1 MSKHDS
7 HRPLD
12 DQLLRWKLPPLSA
25 EERDRFARQTIR
37 AIRERT
43 SASLDRSPRSLWP
56 TWRWMVLGGCSTGLA
71 LLLVVIA
78 LRTPPRATS
87 APAQAS
93 TVAEALTLWRGVK
106 QLFPENLAAIEI
118 QNGDTTLALSDGPL
132 PVNAP
137 PLLVRL
143 CLRGTCQTF
152 LTISGQSIN
161 AFGREFEVIEDADG
175 GVILLSEHS
184 AWTSAGASGDFADFD
199 IDARLLE
206 TRQL

>member
-12 DQLLRWKLPPLSA
+12 EKLLRWKLPPLSA
-25 EERDRFARQTIR
+25 EERARFARQTVR

-43 SASLDRSPRSLWP
+43 GTSLGHSQRSVWL
-56 TWRWMVLGGCSTGLA
+56 TWRWMVMGGCSAGIA
-71 LLLVVIA
+71 LLLAIIA
-78 LRTPPRATS
+78 LKTPPGKSS

-106 QLFPENLAAIEI
+106 LLFPENLAAIEI

-143 CLRGTCQTF
+143 CLHGTCRTF
-152 LTISGQSIN
+152 LTISGQSIY

-175 GVILLSEHS
+175 GVILVSEHS
-184 AWTSAGASGDFADFD
+184 AWTRAGASGELADLA

-206 TRQL
+206 THQL